1 MNAPTPLSLPTAL
14 AELGT
19 QLERGSLFTHT
30 ALGENA
36 ARLAELQAI
45 VHGLAD
51 TLLARGIIDA
61 EELATAMA
69 RADDELHARGEQ
81 LGPGT
86 RIRVDADDAAPA
98 PEVSVDCES
107 RLPICQAVCCR
118 LNFALSVPEI
128 EAGEVRW
135 DLGQPYFIRKRED
148 GHCVHHDA
156 ETRACGV
163 YAHRPGVCR
172 RYSCAHDERIWSDF
186 EGRVL
191 NTEWIA
197 AHLDTATRPRAEAVR
212 MHFIPQPPAE
222 ADDAG
227 NNEDAAP

>member
-1 MNAPTPLSLPTAL
+1 MNAPTVPGSL
-14 AELGT
+14 AELSA

-51 TLLARGIIDA
+51 TLLARGLIDA
-61 EELATAMA
+61 DELATAMR
-69 RADDELHARGEQ
+69 RADDELHERGEQ

-86 RIRVDADDAAPA
+86 RIRVDAEDEPAAPD
-98 PEVSVDCES
+98 VRVDCES

-118 LNFALSVPEI
+118 LNFALSVDEI
-128 EAGEVRW
+128 EAGQVSW

-156 ETRACGV
+156 AGKTCGV
-163 YAHRPGVCR
+163 YANRPGVCR
-172 RYSCAHDERIWSDF
+172 RYSCARDERIWRDF

-191 NTEWIA
+191 NTEWIT
-197 AHLDTATRPRAEAVR
+197 AHLDTSTRPRVEAVR
-212 MHFIPQPPAE
+212 MHFIPRPPTDE
-222 ADDAG
+222 GDRET
-227 NNEDAAP
+227 NEEPTP